1 MAEGTANPDQEPATV
16 QWSVLNGNRWQKLDQ
31 GQLQQDSTNG
41 LLQAGIIKLQL
52 DEVSPSTL
60 LPPDLYWLRAA
71 VDRGCDSVCD
81 CIGIDTQAVIA
92 TFLNQENADDHLN
105 QPLPADTIQSLIA
118 PIADIVSVKQPYTS
132 FAAKP
137 KELNS
142 HFNTRVSE
150 RLRHKQRAV
159 SHWDYERLVL
169 EQFPDIY
176 KAKCIPAGLQENQ
189 GQVTVVVIPDVSNRL
204 PFNPFEPKAPAG
216 VLAEIEAYLSAYI
229 PLGASINV
237 KNASYRPVRL
247 RFAIQFQSGC
257 DSGFYK
263 QQLNEEINRFLSPWA
278 YEQSKDIVI
287 GGKIYANAIIDF
299 IERRAYVDYVA
310 HFKLFLGAENG
321 VGFTFIPKPELN
333 ANAEGYA
340 VAVDRPDTVLVAA
353 RNHDIDLI
361 TVINA
366 GEQLFNNG
374 INYMKIELD
383 FTVG

>member
-1 MAEGTANPDQEPATV
+1 M
-16 QWSVLNGNRWQKLDQ
+16 
-31 GQLQQDSTNG
+31 
-41 LLQAGIIKLQL
+41 LL
-52 DEVSPSTL
+52 
-60 LPPDLYWLRAA
+60 
-71 VDRGCDSVCD
+71 
-81 CIGIDTQAVIA
+81 
-92 TFLNQENADDHLN
+92 
-105 QPLPADTIQSLIA
+105 
-118 PIADIVSVKQPYTS
+118 
-132 FAAKP
+132 
-137 KELNS
+137 
-142 HFNTRVSE
+142 
-150 RLRHKQRAV
+150 
-159 SHWDYERLVL
+159 
-169 EQFPDIY
+169 
-176 KAKCIPAGLQENQ
+176 
-189 GQVTVVVIPDVSNRL
+189 
-204 PFNPFEPKAPAG
+204 
-216 VLAEIEAYLSAYI
+216 

-321 VGFTFIPKPELN
+321 VGFNFIPKPELN

-340 VAVDRPDTVLVAA
+340 VTVNRPDTVLVAA

-361 TVINA
+361 TAINA
-366 GEQLFNNG
+366 GEQLLNNG